1 MAWTKTRLLVVL
13 TLTACPGADPAPVV
27 AKAGAKVGKAVA
39 NKTAAPRKA
48 AVRVGGARPRKLEP
62 ASSPATR
69 PTAKLPA
76 SRTGQGQSFAAEVKL
91 LFAVLTCDKAAW
103 QPDAKGSKRFDR
115 RALARA
121 CLGVRP
127 ALERQ
132 RDVNVARARPFIAK
146 LRPAG
151 LPTKVVYPF
160 GGGDLVTALTTY
172 PAAEEITT
180 MSLEHAGDPRAVR
193 TLSNKGLARA
203 LAVLAPRVAAF
214 FGPTTSK
221 STTLMKLQ
229 RGPIPGE
236 LSFFLGALF
245 VHGMRPVDLRYFRIE
260 PDGRLHYLSA
270 VEIEKLDDK
279 RARRLSSGWLSPSHS
294 PAFSNAELIFEPVG
308 GGQRRVHRHI
318 AANLSNDGLLKRP
331 GLLKHLQAKGKISA
345 MTKAASYL
353 LWNDAF
359 SLIRGYLLKHMAWM
373 ISDSTGIPPRLARAA
388 GFEQLTYGR
397 YRRCFFTKYHKRH
410 DADFRA
416 LWGAQPYRRLG
427 FRYGYPDGSGAYH
440 MLVTRPRTKTGK

>member
-1 MAWTKTRLLVVL
+1 MNGTKTRWLVVWSL
-13 TLTACPGADPAPVV
+13 CVLSACPGETKTDKTT
-27 AKAGAKVGKAVA
+27 AKATPKTTTATPNTPKTTPTPKQAGA
-39 NKTAAPRKA
+39 
-48 AVRVGGARPRKLEP
+48 P

-69 PTAKLPA
+69 PVPAAKAPAAKA
-76 SRTGQGQSFAAEVKL
+76 SRADPGQSFAAEVKL
-91 LFAVLTCDKAAW
+91 LFAVLTCDPSAW
-103 QPDAKGSKRFDR
+103 QPGAKLPPRFGR

-121 CLGVRP
+121 CRDVRP

-151 LPTKVVYPF
+151 LPRRVVYPF

-172 PAAEEITT
+172 PDAEEITT
-180 MSLEHAGDPRAVR
+180 MSLEHAGDPRAVAK
-193 TLSNKGLARA
+193 LSGKDLRRA
-203 LAVLAPRVAAF
+203 LDVLAPRVAAF

-260 PDGRLHYLSA
+260 SDGRLHYLSA
-270 VEIEKLDDK
+270 AEIDALDDK
-279 RARRLSSGWLSPSHS
+279 KARRLSSGWLSPSHS
-294 PAFSNAELIFEPVG
+294 PAFSNAELVFEPVAG
-308 GGQRRVHRHI
+308 GKRRVHRHI
-318 AANLSNDGLLKRP
+318 AANLSNDGLRKRP

-359 SLIRGYLLKHMAWM
+359 SLIRDYLLANMAWM
-373 ISDSTGIPPRLARAA
+373 ISDSTGIPRAS
-388 GFEQLTYGR
+388 
-397 YRRCFFTKYHKRH
+397 
-410 DADFRA
+410 RA
-416 LWGAQPYRRLG
+416 PPA
-427 FRYGYPDGSGAYH
+427 SSS
-440 MLVTRPRTKTGK
+440 